1 LLVGIELVLPG
12 LGRLAMKQSGLREPM
27 PLWVWVTLGLLILA
41 VVAYLTGYLVLEDI
55 LKHFSR

>member
-1 LLVGIELVLPG
+1 MLPG